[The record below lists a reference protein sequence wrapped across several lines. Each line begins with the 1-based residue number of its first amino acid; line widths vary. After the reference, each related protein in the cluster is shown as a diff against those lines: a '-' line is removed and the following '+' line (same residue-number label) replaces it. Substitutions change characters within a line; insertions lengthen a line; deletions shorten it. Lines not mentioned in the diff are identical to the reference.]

1 MCGIIGYV
9 GSRECKPLLLQ
20 GLERLEYRGYDSAG
34 HRAPRGGRPRV
45 RARGR
50 PAREPEASARART
63 APPRPPGSA
72 TRAGRRTAAVTE
84 ENAHPLAGC
93 EPERLSIVLNGIVEN
108 YRELSESLAAD
119 GHTFTSETDAETVT
133 HLVERHYEGDLVEA
147 VRAAFAELEGHFAFV
162 VIHRDHPGLLVG
174 ARHQV
179 PLVVGLGEG
188 EMFLASNAA
197 AFLRETRTVQFPG
210 DGEIVAI
217 TPEGAR
223 FLTRRRRPGR
233 ARDASS
239 STGTTRAPR
248 RAATRRS
255 CSRRSTSSPTPS
267 PRRSATACAT
277 ARSSSRGSACPTTS
291 VKELRRIVLVACG
304 TAYHACVV
312 GRYVIEEWARVPVE
326 FDIASEWI
334 YRNPVINERDL
345 VIGITQSGETRDTIE
360 ALKLAREQGART
372 VAITNMMGS
381 QVTRE
386 VDSVLYTR
394 AGLEMGVAA
403 SKTFTAQ
410 VALLYLVALKL
421 AQIRETLPPGEIEF
435 ILDFVYKLPRKIQA
449 FLDGDHPIEEIA
461 RRYHDAPFFLY
472 LGRHIGLPVALEG
485 ALKLKEISYIPTEA
499 YSAGEMKHGPI
510 ALLDEETPVVVVATN
525 IHLYDKIVSNI
536 QEVRA
541 RGAHVIAIATDGNED
556 IQHHADDVIYVPK
569 TPAFL
574 QVVLA
579 ILPLQ
584 LLAYRIARLR
594 GLNVDQPRNLAKT
607 TYAVES
613 ASRSASHFRRLSRA
627 TSRRPSRS
635 SGARLASPS
644 CEAGHQKS
652 PKLSGPVWAPT
663 DGADAV
669 ALDVEHA
676 VDLPR
681 RRARSSAADSSSR
694 PAWPTAAAIG
704 RSPAS
709 ASRPSAA
716 IASGIDEHCAIR
728 AAVAPSK
735 RPTVQAAEAGMRP
748 PGLSRTTNAFCTAP
762 PLREAARAA
771 SPAVPPAASASAAA
785 RTLSPTPKLTVR
797 VSTT

>member
-9 GSRECKPLLLQ
+9 GPRECKGLLLQ

-34 HRAPRGGRPRV
+34 IALLESDGLEYV
-45 RARGR
+45 RAVG
-50 PAREPEASARART
+50 PLGNLKE
-63 APPRPPGSA
+63 
-72 TRAGRRTAAVTE
+72 RAGTNSSAATTGLGHTRWATHGAVTE
-84 ENAHPLAGC
+84 QNAHPLAGC
-93 EPERLSIVLNGIVEN
+93 EPERVSVVLNGIVEN
-108 YRELSESLAAD
+108 YRELRASLAED
-119 GHTFTSETDAETVT
+119 GHTYRSETDAEAVT

-147 VRAAFAELEGHFAFV
+147 VRKAFAELEGHFAFV

-179 PLVVGLGEG
+179 PLVVGVGQD
-188 EMFLASNAA
+188 EMFLGSNAA
-197 AFLRETRTVQFPG
+197 AFLRETRVVQFPG

-217 TPEGAR
+217 TPAGAAFVDVEGSPVEHEPVELDWDDEGAEKAGFETFMLKEIFEQPEAIAETIGDR
-223 FLTRRRRPGR
+223 VRHGTLVLEGLGMDDDEI
-233 ARDASS
+233 RD
-239 STGTTRAPR
+239 
-248 RAATRRS
+248 
-255 CSRRSTSSPTPS
+255 
-267 PRRSATACAT
+267 
-277 ARSSSRGSACPTTS
+277 
-291 VKELRRIVLVACG
+291 LRRIVLLACG

-334 YRNPVINERDL
+334 YRNPVINEHDL

-360 ALKLAREQGART
+360 ALKLAREKGART

-421 AQIRETLPPGEIEF
+421 AQIRETLPAGEIEF
-435 ILDFVYKLPRKIQA
+435 ILDYVYKLPRKIQS
-449 FLDGDHPIEEIA
+449 FLEADHPIEEIA
-461 RRYHDAPFFLY
+461 RRYHDAHFFLY

-510 ALLDEETPVVVVATN
+510 ALLDEQTPVVVVATN
-525 IHLYDKIVSNI
+525 IHVYDKIVSNI

-594 GLNVDQPRNLAKT
+594 GHNVDQPRNLAKT
-607 TYAVES
+607 VTVE
-613 ASRSASHFRRLSRA
+613 
-627 TSRRPSRS
+627 
-635 SGARLASPS
+635 
-644 CEAGHQKS
+644 
-652 PKLSGPVWAPT
+652 
-663 DGADAV
+663 
-669 ALDVEHA
+669 
-676 VDLPR
+676 
-681 RRARSSAADSSSR
+681 
-694 PAWPTAAAIG
+694 
-704 RSPAS
+704 
-709 ASRPSAA
+709 
-716 IASGIDEHCAIR
+716 
-728 AAVAPSK
+728 
-735 RPTVQAAEAGMRP
+735 
-748 PGLSRTTNAFCTAP
+748 
-762 PLREAARAA
+762 
-771 SPAVPPAASASAAA
+771 
-785 RTLSPTPKLTVR
+785 
-797 VSTT
+797 